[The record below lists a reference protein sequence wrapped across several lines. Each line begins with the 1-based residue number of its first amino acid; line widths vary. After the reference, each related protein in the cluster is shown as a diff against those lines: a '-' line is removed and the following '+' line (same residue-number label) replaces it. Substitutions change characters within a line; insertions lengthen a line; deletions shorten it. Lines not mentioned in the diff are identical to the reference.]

1 MAGPFDYTIDVAN
14 PFQAALQGYQGGLAI
29 NQARQQQEAQ
39 QFGLQQKQFELQA
52 QQQMQM
58 DLSRLASNP
67 NATGAD
73 YAQMITRH
81 PQLSKQLGEGWNVLN
96 SAQQQSRV
104 QQGSQALAA
113 IQAGR
118 GDIAAQLFQDHAT
131 AARNSGDEAG
141 AKQAEMMAKLITE
154 HPETAKTSIAIGL
167 ASAMG
172 PEKFA
177 STFTMLG
184 AEQRASEQAPY
195 DLRKKSAEAA
205 GAESDATIKAEEA
218 KYAPKRVPLEI
229 EKLGAELGLTKAQIG
244 QAKASA
250 AASYASANAS
260 NANAAKIRQEMAAG
274 GAGRL
279 PPDKAM
285 EAEAKLRR
293 EYSDQTKGFQ
303 EVREAYRRVKASED
317 SAVGDLSLI
326 FGYMKM
332 LDPGSVVREGE
343 FATAQ
348 NAAGIPDR
356 MRNVYNR
363 AISGE
368 RLTPG
373 QRKAFTGQAEKLF
386 SSAQTQERTVRTGLE
401 RIATGYGIKKEN
413 IFYDPANTPEDAQ
426 RAGAPAAA
434 PASRAA
440 ASGPAVGSV
449 EGGYRFKGGDPSKQS
464 NWERAR

>member
-1 MAGPFDYTIDVAN
+1 MPGPFDYTIDVAN
-14 PFQAALQGYQGGLAI
+14 PFQAALRGYQGGMAI
-29 NQARQQQEAQ
+29 NEARQEQEAQ
-39 QFGLQQKQFELQA
+39 QFGLQKKQFELQA

-58 DLSRLASNP
+58 DLADLSNNP

-73 YAQMITRH
+73 YARVITRH
-81 PQLSKQLGEGWNVLN
+81 PQLSKQIGEGWNVLN
-96 SAQQQSRV
+96 TAQQQARL

-118 GDIAAQLFQDHAT
+118 GDLAAQIFKDHAT
-131 AARNSGDEAG
+131 ATRNSGDEAT
-141 AKQAEMMAKLITE
+141 ARQAEMMAKLITD

-177 STFTMLG
+177 SMYSTLG
-184 AEQRASEQAPY
+184 AEQRASEQAPF
-195 DLRKKSAEAA
+195 DLRKKAADAA
-205 GAESDATIKAEEA
+205 GAESDAAVKDVEA

-229 EKLGAELGLTKAQIG
+229 EKLGAELGLTTAQIG

-250 AASYASANAS
+250 VASYASANAS
-260 NANAAKIRQEMAAG
+260 NANAAKTRREMEQSG
-274 GAGRL
+274 TGLL

-285 EAEAKLRR
+285 EAESKLRR

-303 EVREAYRRVKASED
+303 EVREAYRRVKSSNND
-317 SAVGDLSLI
+317 AVGDLSLI

-348 NAAGIPDR
+348 NAAGVPERVQNI
-356 MRNVYNR
+356 YNR
-363 AISGE
+363 AVSGE

-373 QRKAFTGQAEKLF
+373 QRKAFTAQAEKLF
-386 SSAQTQERTVRTGLE
+386 GSAQQQEKTVRAGLE
-401 RIATGYGIKKEN
+401 RIASGYGIKKEN
-413 IFYDPANTPEDAQ
+413 IFYDPSNTPEDAPRSPSPAP
-426 RAGAPAAA
+426 RAG
-434 PASRAA
+434 
-440 ASGPAVGSV
+440 GPAVGAV
-449 EGGYRFKGGDPSKQS
+449 EGGYRFKGGDPSQQS
-464 NWERAR
+464 SWERVR